1 MGVKHKTL
9 SGDKV
14 VTILEGFG
22 FVAIHEAGSH
32 IKLRRI
38 SPEAIETIVL
48 PYHTVIPKGALK
60 AIFNQASRYIPAT
73 ELRKHFYTSARK

>member
-1 MGVKHKTL
+1 MGVKLKTL

-22 FVAIHEAGSH
+22 FRAVHEVGSH
-32 IKLRRI
+32 MKLRRV
-38 SPEAIETIVL
+38 SPEAIETLVV
-48 PYHTVIPKGALK
+48 PYHATIPKGTLK
-60 AIFNQASRYIPAT
+60 AIFNQASRYIPAA